1 MKFQRIVYSVT
12 FYVLLMTLVIMWK
25 PEMLFDKDGD
35 IRRYGVEHGNTIFSF
50 GVVSIVLAIACF
62 YAFAL
67 IDFLFA

>member
-25 PEMLFDKDGD
+25 PDMLFDKDGD
-35 IRRYGVEHGNTIFSF
+35 IRRYGGEQGNTIFSF

-62 YAFAL
+62 YTFAL